1 MSIVTQAFIVEK
13 YGVRLDTEQLA
24 ELLSISPAALRN
36 QITLGTCGI
45 KTYRD
50 GKKRWAD
57 YRDVAAY
64 LDELRLHAA

>member
-1 MSIVTQAFIVEK
+1 MSLVTQAFIVEK
-13 YGVRLDTEQLA
+13 YGVRLDTDQLA
-24 ELLSISPAALRN
+24 EFLGISPGSLRN
-36 QITLGTCGI
+36 QLAAGICQI

-64 LDELRLHAA
+64 LDELRAQAA